1 MKDVMMF
8 DEYVDAYFDERP
20 DNSRQDWAMEYIG
33 YVDAAIKQE
42 RQHDCRSYEHDAYED
57 YDR

>member
-20 DNSRQDWAMEYIG
+20 DNSRQDWSMEYIG
-33 YVDAAIKQE
+33 YINAAIEQE
-42 RQHDCRSYEHDAYED
+42 RKHDYRAYEYED